1 MNKYVVM
8 SLDWRFYYS
17 LLKDKAWV
25 RNERR
30 ISFLP
35 EARAQRQRNENQRR
49 REKVPVCPRGFSSVP
64 RASTVG
70 IGD

>member
-8 SLDWRFYYS
+8 SLGWRFYYLS
-17 LLKDKAWV
+17 LKKDKAWV

-35 EARAQRQRNENQRR
+35 EARAQRQRSDNKRR
-49 REKVPVCPRGFSSVP
+49 RENVSSISPGFSSVP
-64 RASTVG
+64 RASNVG
-70 IGD
+70 DW